1 MQIKLYPIILIL
13 FILSGNTFAQATQ
26 PNILL
31 IIADDLGN
39 DAIEGFGVNVNNFP
53 ETPNLKSLQDN
64 GVTYRNNWSQPICS
78 PTRAAI
84 MSGKYGIKN
93 GVMEVGLNL
102 GLEHESIFSYLDRNT
117 DDQYATAVIGKWHL
131 SNPIN
136 FDHPAEHGVDHFEGL
151 IGGGLMDYYS
161 WNKVENGEQSQ
172 VNEYITTHL
181 TDAAIDWVDDQDKPW
196 FLWLSHIAPHSPFQ
210 LPPDGLYT
218 ANNPTSNR
226 QLYNASIEALDHEIG
241 RLLDSFDAETRENTL
256 IIFIGDNG
264 TPNSVLRGYPDNHGK
279 GSLYEGG
286 LRVPMIMSGNGVTRM
301 GDQEFGLTQVSDL
314 HATLIELCSNELEG
328 GINNSYS
335 IKSSLTEENSIER
348 NYIYAD
354 VIRMDEPEWAIRNQE
369 YKLITNESGPQEFY
383 KVDDNTDED
392 ENLLL
397 NLSVAEA
404 AVLETLET
412 EANIIRTAWSSQD
425 FILNGNEQ
433 TIDDCTAMTDCPE
446 VDVLSTENIGCCDTP
461 EEPSVYHEFLE
472 NGLRNIY
479 SNGFPNHD
487 YCYNPNNIPGQSYHY
502 FRVPTDPLVSDEIT
516 SIVRDNGRPAR
527 HFGVALNG
535 VFMSP
540 APGTP
545 FIYTNKIT
553 GEFNWDW
560 VFEPTNN
567 QGDQMGQVRLDCATA
582 HTNGS
587 GYHYHGEMFEHLET
601 MQPGITTATSLPELF
616 QVGWASDGHP
626 IIYKFGPDANGEIK
640 ELQPS
645 FQLLSGE
652 RPGDG
657 IVAPCGPYTGKYTRD
672 YEYIP
677 GLGDLD
683 ECNGIAAN
691 ITLETALGTE
701 TFAYYYVVTSSFP
714 QISRCLVGTPSQD
727 FENGE
732 EPIVGVDADGDGYLS
747 QFECNDNDVNI
758 NPSQEEIPYNGI
770 DDDCNS
776 LTLDDDLDQDGFAS
790 ANDCDDSDPSIN
802 PDAEDIP
809 NNGIDEDCNG
819 EALTSVHELAN
830 TTIKIYPNP
839 ATTNINI
846 EAESSLAYSAT
857 MYDLNGKQIVELVNP
872 SSIDL
877 ERYKA
882 GTYLLEIKDLT
893 SGETIVERIVVE
905 K

>member
-1 MQIKLYPIILIL
+1 MVFSNNI
-13 FILSGNTFAQATQ
+13 FAQATQ
-26 PNILL
+26 PNVLL

-39 DAIEGFGVNVNNFP
+39 DAIEGFGINVNNFA

-64 GVTYRNNWSQPICS
+64 GISYRNNWSQPICS

-84 MSGKYGIKN
+84 MTGKYGVKN
-93 GVMEVGLNL
+93 GVMEVGENL
-102 GLEHESIFSYLDRNT
+102 DLEHESIFNYLDRNT

-131 SNPIN
+131 SNPTNIN
-136 FDHPAEHGVDHFEGL
+136 HPQEHGVDHFEGV
-151 IGGGLMDYYS
+151 IGGGINDYYL
-161 WNKVENGEQSQ
+161 WNKIENGEQ
-172 VNEYITTHL
+172 VEVDEYITSHL
-181 TDAAIDWVDDQDKPW
+181 TDAAIDWVDNQDKPW

-241 RLLDSFDAETRENTL
+241 RLLNSLDAETRQNT
-256 IIFIGDNG
+256 IVIFIGDNG

-279 GSLYEGG
+279 GTLYEGG
-286 LRVPMIMSGNGVTRM
+286 LRVPMIISGNGVTRF

-314 HATLIELCSNELEG
+314 HATLIELCSNDLEG
-328 GINNSYS
+328 GLYNSYS
-335 IKSSLTEENSIER
+335 IKTSLSEENSIER
-348 NYIYAD
+348 NFIYAD
-354 VIRMDEPEWAIRNQE
+354 VIRDDEAQWTIRNQE
-369 YKLITNESGPQEFY
+369 HKMIANQAGVQEFY
-383 KVDDNTDED
+383 KVDEETDEE

-397 NLSVAEA
+397 NLSVAEEA
-404 AVLETLET
+404 ILEILEA
-412 EANIIRTAWSSQD
+412 EANDIRTTWSCQD

-433 TIDDCTAMTDCPE
+433 MIDDCEGMSECPE

-461 EEPSVYHEFLE
+461 EEPSVYHEYLE

-502 FRVPTDPLVSDEIT
+502 FRIATAPTVTDEIT
-516 SIVRDNGRPAR
+516 NIVRNNGRPAR

-535 VFMSP
+535 VFLSP

-601 MQPGITTATSLPELF
+601 VQPGITTAASLSKLL

-626 IIYKFGPDANGEIK
+626 IVYKFGPDANGTIK

-645 FQLLSGE
+645 FQLRSGE

-657 IVAPCGPYTGKYTRD
+657 IEAPCGPYTGKYTRD

-683 ECNGIAAN
+683 ECNGILAN

-701 TFAYYYVVTSSFP
+701 TFDYYYVVTSTFP
-714 QISRCLVGTPSQD
+714 QISRCLVGTVSQD

-732 EPIVGVDADGDGYLS
+732 DPIMGIDADGDGYLS
-747 QFECNDNDVNI
+747 QFECNDNNVNI
-758 NPSQEEIPYNGI
+758 NPSQEEVVYNGV
-770 DDDCNS
+770 DDDCNP

-809 NNGIDEDCNG
+809 NNGVDEDCDG
-819 EALTSVHELAN
+819 QDLTSVHELAN
-830 TTIKIYPNP
+830 TKIRIYPNP
-839 ATTNINI
+839 ASSYINI
-846 EAESSLAYSAT
+846 ETESSLAFKAT
-857 MYDLNGKQIVELVNP
+857 IYDLNGKQLIVLENP
-872 SSIDL
+872 TSIDIKS
-877 ERYKA
+877 YPA
-882 GTYLLEIKDLT
+882 GTYLLEIMDLRT
-893 SGETIVERIVVE
+893 GQNIVERIVVE
-905 K
+905 E